1 MDLIR
6 QPKLPWLLLLLTW
19 LFNGRQTLKQ
29 ILSQPIS
36 TKLPWTLLVL
46 SWVYFTS
53 KEKIDKFLFKPQKK
67 IHATAKYAKKAVVK
81 AAPVSEGEK
90 SPTDSVQSG
99 ESTTLNTLTEK
110 GKLLSEITVDELIKE
125 ADENAL
131 LLPPITHRLP
141 VINRGL
147 ALMKRVLPLKEWQA
161 MSEKD
166 GINISSLPI
175 NGLALPFI
183 RGDGVV
189 NGNFTLQ
196 EVLSVI
202 NNSYARKTWDA
213 RFDSSQVLEFL
224 GQTDLVVYNVQK
236 GTFPV
241 SARELVTAI
250 TVVEDSDSLTY
261 VAMSVPDE
269 KDQAPPANGKVRAE
283 ILLAGWKLTKS
294 SNGIFATYI
303 VHVDPKGSIPNSII
317 RSIQTQTPLCISGVS
332 NYLSNYGC
340 LPFPVVGS
348 LKPSGGISFNSK
360 EVTTS
365 LFAMKYTI
373 AELKENEKSDE
384 LGTLHVAVPVKNFAT
399 GVNVSLSCSN
409 PDFAYNV
416 TGIPKSEWNG
426 LVSDNTAYILKI
438 KCQPINEPQSV
449 TLRIEPGS
457 GEKILVNNK
466 AL

>member
-1 MDLIR
+1 MATA
-6 QPKLPWLLLLLTW
+6 PTYM
-19 LFNGRQTLKQ
+19 LFR
-29 ILSQPIS
+29 
-36 TKLPWTLLVL
+36 
-46 SWVYFTS
+46 
-53 KEKIDKFLFKPQKK
+53 PQKK
-67 IHATAKYAKKAVVK
+67 IHATAKYVKKIAEGKKV
-81 AAPVSEGEK
+81 VSEGDK
-90 SPTDSVQSG
+90 SPTDSVKSG
-99 ESTTLNTLTEK
+99 ESSSSNTLTEK
-110 GKLLSEITVDELIKE
+110 GKPLSEITVDELIKE

-166 GINISSLPI
+166 GVNISSLPI

-189 NGNFTLQ
+189 NGNFSLQ
-196 EVLSVI
+196 EVL
-202 NNSYARKTWDA
+202 RDA

-224 GQTDLVVYNVQK
+224 DQTDLVVYNVQK

-241 SARELVTAI
+241 AARELVTALTI
-250 TVVEDSDSLTY
+250 VDEGDSLTY
-261 VAMSVPDE
+261 VAMSVSDE
-269 KDQAPPANGKVRAE
+269 KNQAPPPNGKVRAE

-294 SNGIFATYI
+294 SNGVFATYI

-317 RSIQTQTPLCISGVS
+317 RSIQTQTPLCIAGVS

-340 LPFPVVGS
+340 LPFALIGS
-348 LKPSGGISFNSK
+348 LKPSKGISFKSK
-360 EVTTS
+360 EVSTS
-365 LFAMKYTI
+365 LYAMEYNI
-373 AELKENEKSDE
+373 SELKENEKIEE
-384 LGTLHVAVPVKNFAT
+384 LGILHVALPAKNFAS

-416 TGIPKSEWNG
+416 SSIPKSEWTG
-426 LVSDNTAYILKI
+426 LVSDNTSHILKI

-449 TLRIEPGS
+449 TLKIEPGS

>member
-1 MDLIR
+1 MDTLI
-6 QPKLPWLLLLLTW
+6 P
-19 LFNGRQTLKQ
+19 
-29 ILSQPIS
+29 
-36 TKLPWTLLVL
+36 VL
-46 SWVYFTS
+46 G
-53 KEKIDKFLFKPQKK
+53 LFKPRKK
-67 IHATAKYAKKAVVK
+67 IHATAKYVKKIAVEK
-81 AAPVSEGEK
+81 KVSEGDK
-90 SPTDSVQSG
+90 SPTDSDKSH
-99 ESTTLNTLTEK
+99 ESNTSHTLTDK
-110 GKLLSEITVDELIKE
+110 GKPLSEITVDELIKE
-125 ADENAL
+125 ADENAI

-166 GINISSLPI
+166 GVNISSLPI

-183 RGDGVV
+183 RGDGVI

-202 NNSYARKTWDA
+202 NNAYARKTWDA

-224 GQTDLVVYNVQK
+224 DQTDLVVYNVQK

-250 TVVEDSDSLTY
+250 TVVDDGDSLTY
-261 VAMSVPDE
+261 VAMSVEDE
-269 KDQAPPANGKVRAE
+269 KNQAPPANGKVRAE

-294 SNGIFATYI
+294 SNA
-303 VHVDPKGSIPNSII
+303 II
-317 RSIQTQTPLCISGVS
+317 RSIQTQTPLCIAGVS
-332 NYLSNYGC
+332 NYLANYGC
-340 LPFPVVGS
+340 LPFALVGS
-348 LKPSGGISFNSK
+348 LKPSQGIIFKSK
-360 EVTTS
+360 EVSTS
-365 LFAMKYTI
+365 LYSMEYVI
-373 AELKENEKSDE
+373 SELKENENIEE
-384 LGTLHVAVPVKNFAT
+384 LGTLNIALPAKNFAS

-416 TGIPKSEWNG
+416 TSIPKAEWNG
-426 LVSDNTAYILKI
+426 LVSDNTSHILKI

-449 TLRIEPGS
+449 TLKIEPGS